1 MHILFKIVGV
11 IVYLPLLNVMC
22 NFIKKLIP
30 GNEPERI
37 EINLDDMDAGIAHQM
52 PTAAL
57 AIAKQAVLKM
67 STVVDA
73 AVDKARDFMNT
84 RGGSDEKEL
93 VNQTEDLIN
102 SIDTKITNYLM
113 SVSKENLND
122 RDMQDFNLHLQV
134 IKNLERIGDL
144 SVNLVEFFDM
154 VHEDKNDFSDG
165 AKKDVL
171 EMFELFKHMLNTSIG
186 IYRDEDYA
194 QYSALMEDENYMDLL
209 EYKARQKHFDRMAR
223 NECAHGHT
231 AHPRSD
237 PAGSAGTCQ
246 N

>member
-1 MHILFKIVGV
+1 
-11 IVYLPLLNVMC
+11 
-22 NFIKKLIP
+22 
-30 GNEPERI
+30 
-37 EINLDDMDAGIAHQM
+37 
-52 PTAAL
+52 
-57 AIAKQAVLKM
+57 M

-144 SVNLVEFFDM
+144 SVNLVEFFRY
-154 VHEDKNDFSDG
+154 G
-165 AKKDVL
+165 A
-171 EMFELFKHMLNTSIG
+171 
-186 IYRDEDYA
+186 
-194 QYSALMEDENYMDLL
+194 
-209 EYKARQKHFDRMAR
+209 
-223 NECAHGHT
+223 
-231 AHPRSD
+231 
-237 PAGSAGTCQ
+237 
-246 N
+246 